1 MEYDDFLAMIAFEL
15 TCVEF
20 STEDFENFGHSSWYE
35 MYKDVIDNA
44 EDGAVTWN
52 KEGSNSTDGLWLIE
66 ELTYSG
72 DLKGHLINAFG
83 EAEWTLK
90 RAVDCGVV
98 KQLTE

>member
-1 MEYDDFLAMIAFEL
+1 MKYDDFLAMIAFEL

-20 STEDFENFGHSSWYE
+20 SIEDFGHFSWYE
-35 MYKDVIDNA
+35 MYEDVIDNA
-44 EDGAVTWN
+44 EDGAVVWH
-52 KEGSNSTDGLWLIE
+52 KEGSNRTDGLWLIE

-72 DLKGHLINAFG
+72 DLKGHLINAFDG
-83 EAEWTLK
+83 AELTLK